1 LWRQISQAF
10 GHLKI
15 YLFGC
20 DRVGKYVPRDPFDA
34 TATMLCTYCM
44 YTCIRTPE
52 KNIFLLVGEE
62 MKKAFLCFEK
72 SANWRRKKLRKKIGF
87 FDVSVNPLLDFAE
100 KGEAD

>member
-1 LWRQISQAF
+1 
-10 GHLKI
+10 
-15 YLFGC
+15 LFGC

-72 SANWRRKKLRKKIGF
+72 SANWRRKKLRKRSAFSMCQSIHCWTLPKKARLIE
-87 FDVSVNPLLDFAE
+87 NREE
-100 KGEAD
+100 KNR